1 LLTLLGPND
10 PWEGQSMGRPSEV
23 FVIDGDTVM
32 RAQPKSG
39 AAKSGTGPQTLAQ
52 EPGSQTLRDVAPRGR
67 GSARSAGA
75 ASLSL
80 FVWGSGQWLNGDR
93 DLAMLLV
100 LSQGLIATLHYLI
113 VATWSPI
120 RRMAHVFFIEEWELL
135 LGAAAIDFWLIFLLL
150 FNVSQAYKSAERQ
163 RGAFSG
169 LKRPLLSGLASALVP
184 GWGQILNGQLR
195 KGLFFL
201 LTFVTQVYLLAFYLM
216 TPLYRIVSDLDPNQV
231 LLREIIQYGK
241 VLLVATSLL
250 WMMSIYD
257 AVLVA
262 RYTRNRSR

>member
-1 LLTLLGPND
+1 
-10 PWEGQSMGRPSEV
+10 MGRQSEI

-32 RAQPKSG
+32 RAQPKG
-39 AAKSGTGPQTLAQ
+39 AKSAAGSQTLAQ
-52 EPGSQTLRDVAPRGR
+52 EPDSQTLREIAPRGK
-67 GSARSAGA
+67 GSARPAGA

-93 DLAMLLV
+93 DLAMLLA
-100 LSQGLIATLHYLI
+100 LSQGLIAALHYLI
-113 VATWSPI
+113 VHTWSPI
-120 RRMAHVFFIEEWELL
+120 RRMAHVFFVDEWELL

-150 FNVSQAYKSAERQ
+150 FNVSQAFKSAERQ
-163 RGAFSG
+163 RGVFTG
-169 LKRPLLSGLASALVP
+169 LKQPWLSGLASIVVP

-201 LTFVTQVYLLAFYLM
+201 LAFVTQGYLLAFYLL

-241 VLLVATSLL
+241 VLLVVTTLL

-262 RYTRNRSR
+262 RYTRNRGR